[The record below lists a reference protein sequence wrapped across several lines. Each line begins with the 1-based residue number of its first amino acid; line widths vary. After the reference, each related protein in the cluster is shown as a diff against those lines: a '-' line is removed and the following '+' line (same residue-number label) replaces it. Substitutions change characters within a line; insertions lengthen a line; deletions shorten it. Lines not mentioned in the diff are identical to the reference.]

1 MSLSISTSWNAS
13 RVKNAKELIF
23 EIKEL
28 KFSQVELSFNLSR
41 VMLRQIKIFARK
53 MGIKVSSVHN
63 FCPVPAGVA
72 RLKALPDYY
81 SMSSLDEKI
90 RKKAVAAAKIS
101 IDTAKELSAKAVVLH
116 CGRVEIAD
124 QTRKL
129 IALYTS
135 GKKNTKEFKLLKACA
150 LKERAVLAKPYFAQ
164 TLKSLEELNGYAR
177 KKNILLGIETR
188 FYIREIPSFREIGLI
203 LKKFPDSNIFYW
215 HDTGHAQLM
224 QNLGIAR
231 HIGFLKSYSNRI
243 LGVHLH
249 NIIGCT
255 DHQAPLK
262 GELDF
267 KRLLPYL
274 KKATLKVIE
283 AHHQASG
290 QDLIE
295 GKSYLEKL
303 FGERN

>member
-1 MSLSISTSWNAS
+1 MPLSLSTSWNAS
-13 RVKNAKELIF
+13 RVKNAQELIF

-28 KFSQVELSFNLSR
+28 KFHQVELSFNLNR
-41 VMLRQIKIFARK
+41 MMLRQIKTFVK
-53 MGIKVSSVHN
+53 KKGIVVSSVHN

-72 RLKALPDYY
+72 RLKALPDHY
-81 SMSSLDEKI
+81 SMSSLDERA
-90 RKKAVAAAKIS
+90 RKKAVAATKVS

-129 IALYTS
+129 VSLYAS
-135 GKKNTKEFKLLKACA
+135 GKKNTQEFKRLKACA
-150 LKERAVLAKPYFAQ
+150 LKERASLAKPYFAQ
-164 TLKSLEELNGYAR
+164 TLKSLEELNNYAHKR
-177 KKNILLGIETR
+177 NILLGIETR
-188 FYIREIPSFREIGLI
+188 FYIREIPSFTEIEAI
-203 LKKFPDSNIFYW
+203 LKNFPASNIFYW

-224 QNLGIAR
+224 QNLGIAK
-231 HIGFLKSYSNRI
+231 HLDFLKAYSSRM

-249 NIIGCT
+249 NIMGCA

-262 GELDF
+262 GDLDF

-283 AHHQASG
+283 AHRQASG

-295 GKSYLEKL
+295 GKAFLEKL
-303 FGERN
+303 F